1 MNKSILN
8 ITNRIIERSVVSR
21 AKYLAQINNA
31 QLTKVTRAKLSCG
44 NLAHA
49 FASCNFEDKASLK
62 GEEKVNI
69 GIINSYNDMLSAHKP
84 YENYPEII
92 RSQAA
97 TIGAVAQVAAGV
109 PAMCDGV
116 TQGQMGMELSL
127 LSRDVIA
134 LSTAI
139 GLSHNMFDAGL
150 FLGICDKIVPGMLIG
165 ALRFGHLP
173 CAFIPGGPMPTGI
186 SNDEKAEIRK
196 QYALGEISKKELL
209 DGESAAYHSPGT
221 CTFYGTAN
229 SNQMLMEIMGL
240 HLPGSS
246 FVPPNTELRHLL
258 TQEAVKVVAK
268 NARLNQRKLA
278 DIISEKTIVN
288 GMIGLLATGGSTNHT
303 LHLIA
308 IAAAAGIH
316 ITLDDFSDLSAVV
329 PLLSHVYPNGKADV
343 NQFHSNGGMSFIVS
357 TLIENGLIHRDV
369 PTIVGENIDDYMKA
383 PSINDTG
390 KLEWNPISCKNADS
404 EILRT
409 ANRPFSDNGGIK
421 VLKGNL
427 GTAVIKTSAVAKNNR
442 NVTAPAVVYEDQET
456 FVNDF
461 KKGKLNKDFV
471 AVIKFQG
478 PKANGMPEL
487 HQLTPMLSIL
497 QNQGYKVALVTDGRM
512 SGASGKVPAAIHLSP
527 EAFDGG
533 PLSKIKNGDVVQLN
547 AETGALNVKV
557 TDEEMNKRMPAKIP
571 ILNEGCGRELFN
583 VLRSSMSSSEDGASI
598 FKF

>member
-240 HLPGSS
+240 HLPGAS

-527 EAFDGG
+527 EAIDGG

-571 ILNEGCGRELFN
+571 ILNEG
-583 VLRSSMSSSEDGASI
+583 
-598 FKF
+598 

>member
-8 ITNRIIERSVVSR
+8 ITNRIIERSVASR
-21 AKYLAQINNA
+21 AKYLAQMNNS

-84 YENYPEII
+84 YESYPEII
-92 RSQAA
+92 RSKAA
-97 TIGAVAQVAAGV
+97 AIGAVAQVAAGV

-209 DGESAAYHSPGT
+209 DGESAAYHSAGT

-246 FVPPNTELRHLL
+246 FVPPNSKLRFLL
-258 TQEAVKVVAK
+258 TQETVKVVAT

-316 ITLDDFSDLSAVV
+316 ITLDDFSDLSTVV
-329 PLLSHVYPNGKADV
+329 PLLSRVYPNGKADV

-369 PTIVGENIDDYMKA
+369 PTIVGENLDDYVKA
-383 PSINDTG
+383 PSINDAG
-390 KLEWNPISCKNADS
+390 ELEWNPISCKNADS

-442 NVTAPAVVYEDQET
+442 NVTAPAVVYIDQET

-533 PLSKIKNGDVVQLN
+533 PLSKIKNGDIVQLN
-547 AETGALNVKV
+547 SENGTLNVNV
-557 TDEEMNKRMPAKIP
+557 LDQEMNDRIP
-571 ILNEGCGRELFN
+571 EEISVLNEGCGRELFN
-583 VLRSSMSSSEDGASI
+583 LLRSSLSSSKEGASL

>member
-8 ITNRIIERSVVSR
+8 ITNRIIERSVASR
-21 AKYLAQINNA
+21 AKYLAQMNNS

-84 YENYPEII
+84 YESYPEII
-92 RSQAA
+92 RSKAA
-97 TIGAVAQVAAGV
+97 AIGAVAQVAAGV

-209 DGESAAYHSPGT
+209 DGESAAYHSAGT

-246 FVPPNTELRHLL
+246 FVPPNSKLRFLL
-258 TQEAVKVVAK
+258 TQETVKVVAT

-316 ITLDDFSDLSAVV
+316 ITLDDFSDLSTVV
-329 PLLSHVYPNGKADV
+329 PLLSRVYPNGKADV

-369 PTIVGENIDDYMKA
+369 PTIVGENLDDYVKA
-383 PSINDTG
+383 PSINDAG
-390 KLEWNPISCKNADS
+390 ELEWNPISCKNADS

-442 NVTAPAVVYEDQET
+442 NVTAPAVVYIDQET

-533 PLSKIKNGDVVQLN
+533 PLSKIKNGDIVQLN
-547 AETGALNVKV
+547 SEKGTLNVNV
-557 TDEEMNKRMPAKIP
+557 LDQEMNDRIP
-571 ILNEGCGRELFN
+571 EEISVLNEGCGRELFN
-583 VLRSSMSSSEDGASI
+583 VLRSSLSSSKEGASL

>member
-8 ITNRIIERSVVSR
+8 ITNRIIERSVASR
-21 AKYLAQINNA
+21 AKYLAQMNNS

-84 YENYPEII
+84 YESYPEII
-92 RSQAA
+92 RSKAA
-97 TIGAVAQVAAGV
+97 AIGAVAQVAAGV

-209 DGESAAYHSPGT
+209 DGESAAYHSAGT

-246 FVPPNTELRHLL
+246 FVPPNSKLRFLL
-258 TQEAVKVVAK
+258 TQETVKVVAT

-316 ITLDDFSDLSAVV
+316 ITLDDFSDLSTVV
-329 PLLSHVYPNGKADV
+329 PLLSRVYPNGKADV

-369 PTIVGENIDDYMKA
+369 PTIVGENLDDYVKA
-383 PSINDTG
+383 PSINDAG
-390 KLEWNPISCKNADS
+390 ELEWNPISCKNADS

-442 NVTAPAVVYEDQET
+442 NVTAPAVVYIDQET

-533 PLSKIKNGDVVQLN
+533 PLSKIKNGDIVQLN
-547 AETGALNVKV
+547 AEKGTLNVNV
-557 TDEEMNKRMPAKIP
+557 LDQEMNDRIP
-571 ILNEGCGRELFN
+571 EEISVLNEGCGRELFN
-583 VLRSSMSSSEDGASI
+583 VLRSSLSSSKEGASL

>member
-1 MNKSILN
+1 MNKSIIN

-21 AKYLAQINNA
+21 AKYLAQMNNS

-84 YENYPEII
+84 YESYPEII
-92 RSQAA
+92 RSKAA
-97 TIGAVAQVAAGV
+97 AIGAVAQVAAGV

-209 DGESAAYHSPGT
+209 DGESAAYHSAGT

-246 FVPPNTELRHLL
+246 FVPPDSELRLLL
-258 TQEAVKVVAK
+258 TQEAVKVVAT

-316 ITLDDFSDLSAVV
+316 ITLDDFSDLSTVV
-329 PLLSHVYPNGKADV
+329 PLLSRVYPNGKADV

-369 PTIVGENIDDYMKA
+369 PTIVGENLDDYVKA
-383 PSINDTG
+383 PSINDAG
-390 KLEWNPISCKNADS
+390 ELEWNPISCMNADS

-409 ANRPFSDNGGIK
+409 ANQPFSNNGGIK

-442 NVTAPAVVYEDQET
+442 NVTAPAVVYIDQET

-533 PLSKIKNGDVVQLN
+533 PLSKIKNGDIVQLN
-547 AETGALNVKV
+547 SEKGTLNVNV
-557 TDEEMNKRMPAKIP
+557 TDQEMNDRIP
-571 ILNEGCGRELFN
+571 EEISVLNEGCGRELFN
-583 VLRSSMSSSEDGASI
+583 VLRSSLSSSKEGASL

>member
-8 ITNRIIERSVVSR
+8 ITNRIIERSVASR
-21 AKYLAQINNA
+21 AKYLAQMNNS

-84 YENYPEII
+84 YESYPEII
-92 RSQAA
+92 RSKAA
-97 TIGAVAQVAAGV
+97 AIGAVAQVAAGV

-209 DGESAAYHSPGT
+209 DGESAAYHSAGT

-246 FVPPNTELRHLL
+246 FVPPNSKLRFLL
-258 TQEAVKVVAK
+258 TQETVKVVAT

-316 ITLDDFSDLSAVV
+316 ITLDDFSDLSTVV
-329 PLLSHVYPNGKADV
+329 PLLSRVYPNGKADV

-369 PTIVGENIDDYMKA
+369 PTIVGENLDDYVKA
-383 PSINDTG
+383 PSINDAG
-390 KLEWNPISCKNADS
+390 ELEWNPISCKNADS

-442 NVTAPAVVYEDQET
+442 NVTAPAVVYIDQET

-533 PLSKIKNGDVVQLN
+533 PLSKIKNGDIVQLN
-547 AETGALNVKV
+547 SENGTLNVNV
-557 TDEEMNKRMPAKIP
+557 LDQEMNDRIP
-571 ILNEGCGRELFN
+571 EEISVLNEGCGRELFN
-583 VLRSSMSSSEDGASI
+583 VLRSSLSSSKEGASL

>member
-1 MNKSILN
+1 MNNS
-8 ITNRIIERSVVSR
+8 
-21 AKYLAQINNA
+21 

-62 GEEKVNI
+62 GEVKVNI

-84 YENYPEII
+84 YESYPEII
-92 RSQAA
+92 RSKAA
-97 TIGAVAQVAAGV
+97 AIGAVAQVAAGV

-209 DGESAAYHSPGT
+209 DGESAAYHSAGT

-246 FVPPNTELRHLL
+246 FVPPNSKLRFLL
-258 TQEAVKVVAK
+258 TQETVKVVAT

-316 ITLDDFSDLSAVV
+316 ITLDDFSDLSTVV
-329 PLLSHVYPNGKADV
+329 PLLSRVYPNGKADV

-369 PTIVGENIDDYMKA
+369 PTIVGENLDDYVKA
-383 PSINDTG
+383 PSINDAG
-390 KLEWNPISCKNADS
+390 ELEWNPISCKNADS

-442 NVTAPAVVYEDQET
+442 NVTAPAVVYIDQET

-533 PLSKIKNGDVVQLN
+533 PLSKIKNGDIVQLN
-547 AETGALNVKV
+547 SEKGTLNVNV
-557 TDEEMNKRMPAKIP
+557 LDQEMNDRIP
-571 ILNEGCGRELFN
+571 EEISVLNEGCGRELFN
-583 VLRSSMSSSEDGASI
+583 VLRSSLSSSKEGASL

>member
-8 ITNRIIERSVVSR
+8 ITNRIIERSVASR
-21 AKYLAQINNA
+21 AKYLAQMNNS

-84 YENYPEII
+84 YESYPEII
-92 RSQAA
+92 RSKAA
-97 TIGAVAQVAAGV
+97 AIGAVAQVAAGV

-209 DGESAAYHSPGT
+209 DGESAAYHSAGT

-246 FVPPNTELRHLL
+246 FVPPNSKLRFLL
-258 TQEAVKVVAK
+258 TQETVKVVAT

-316 ITLDDFSDLSAVV
+316 ITLDDFSDLSTVV
-329 PLLSHVYPNGKADV
+329 PLLSRVYPNGKADV

-369 PTIVGENIDDYMKA
+369 PTIVGENLDDYVKA
-383 PSINDTG
+383 PSINDAG
-390 KLEWNPISCKNADS
+390 ELEWNPISCKNADS

-442 NVTAPAVVYEDQET
+442 NVTAPAVVYIDQET

-533 PLSKIKNGDVVQLN
+533 PLSKIKNGDIVQLN
-547 AETGALNVKV
+547 SEKGTLNVNV
-557 TDEEMNKRMPAKIP
+557 SDQEMNDRIP
-571 ILNEGCGRELFN
+571 EEISVLNEGCGRELFN
-583 VLRSSMSSSEDGASI
+583 VLRSSLSSSEDGASL

>member
-8 ITNRIIERSVVSR
+8 ITNRIIERSVASR
-21 AKYLAQINNA
+21 AKYLAQMNNS

-62 GEEKVNI
+62 GEVKVNI

-84 YENYPEII
+84 YESYPEII
-92 RSQAA
+92 RSKAA
-97 TIGAVAQVAAGV
+97 AIGAVAQVAAGV

-209 DGESAAYHSPGT
+209 DGESAAYHSAGT

-246 FVPPNTELRHLL
+246 FVPPNSKLRFLL
-258 TQEAVKVVAK
+258 TQETVKVVAT

-316 ITLDDFSDLSAVV
+316 ITLDDFSDLSTVV
-329 PLLSHVYPNGKADV
+329 PLLSRVYPNGKADV

-369 PTIVGENIDDYMKA
+369 PTIVGENLDDYVKA
-383 PSINDTG
+383 PSINDAG
-390 KLEWNPISCKNADS
+390 ELEWNPISCKNADS

-442 NVTAPAVVYEDQET
+442 NVTAPAVVYIDQET

-533 PLSKIKNGDVVQLN
+533 PLSKIKNGDIVQLN
-547 AETGALNVKV
+547 SEKGTLNVNV
-557 TDEEMNKRMPAKIP
+557 LDQEMNDRIP
-571 ILNEGCGRELFN
+571 EEISVLNEGCGRELFN
-583 VLRSSMSSSEDGASI
+583 VLRSSLSSSKEGASL

>member
-1 MNKSILN
+1 MNKNILD
-8 ITNRIIERSVVSR
+8 ITNRIIERSVASR
-21 AKYLAQINNA
+21 AKYLDQINNA
-31 QLTKVTRAKLSCG
+31 QLSKVTRTQLSCG

-49 FASCNFEDKASLK
+49 FASCGVEDKASLK
-62 GEEKVNI
+62 GQEKINI
-69 GIINSYNDMLSAHKP
+69 GVINSYNDMLSAHKT
-84 YENYPEII
+84 YEHYPEII
-92 RSQAA
+92 RSHAA
-97 TIGAVAQVAAGV
+97 SIGAVAQVAAGV

-116 TQGQMGMELSL
+116 TQGQLGMELSL
-127 LSRDVIA
+127 MSRDVIA

-139 GLSHNMFDAGL
+139 GLSHNMFDSAL

-173 CAFIPGGPMPTGI
+173 CAFIPGGPMSTGI
-186 SNDEKAEIRK
+186 SNDKKAEIRK
-196 QYALGEISKKELL
+196 QYALGKIDKNELL
-209 DGESAAYHSPGT
+209 EGESAAYHSPGT

-246 FVPPNTELRHLL
+246 FVPPDTDLRLAL
-258 TQEAVKVVAK
+258 TQETVKVVTE
-268 NARLNQRKLA
+268 NARLKQRKLA

-303 LHLIA
+303 LHLLA

-316 ITLDDFSDLSAVV
+316 ITLDDFSDLSTII
-329 PLLSHVYPNGKADV
+329 PLLSRVYPNGKADV
-343 NQFHSNGGMSFIVS
+343 NQFHDNGGMSFIIA
-357 TLIENGLIHRDV
+357 TLLENNLIHRDV
-369 PTIVGENIDDYMKA
+369 ITIVGENLDDYVKI
-383 PSINDTG
+383 PTINDSG
-390 KLEWNPISCKNADS
+390 KVVWKRTDFNGADP

-409 ANRPFSDNGGIK
+409 ANHPFSDNGGIK

-427 GTAVIKTSAVAKNNR
+427 GTSVIKTSAVAVENR
-442 NVTAPAVVYEDQET
+442 NIKAPAVVYIDQES

-461 KKGKLNKDFV
+461 KKGRLNKDFI
-471 AVIKFQG
+471 AVVKYQG
-478 PKANGMPEL
+478 PRANGMPEL

-527 EAFDGG
+527 EAIDSG
-533 PLSKIKNGDVVQLN
+533 PMSKIKDGDVLHLNTDKGTLNTTVSELEMKRRDCIHPQLSSN
-547 AETGALNVKV
+547 
-557 TDEEMNKRMPAKIP
+557 
-571 ILNEGCGRELFN
+571 GCGRELFDS
-583 VLRSSMSSSEDGASI
+583 LRTTMSLSTEGASI

>member
-8 ITNRIIERSVVSR
+8 ITNRIIERSVASR
-21 AKYLAQINNA
+21 AKYLAQMNNS

-84 YENYPEII
+84 YESYPEII
-92 RSQAA
+92 RSKAA
-97 TIGAVAQVAAGV
+97 AIGAVAQVAAGV

-209 DGESAAYHSPGT
+209 DGESAAYHSAGT

-246 FVPPNTELRHLL
+246 FVPPNSKLRFLL
-258 TQEAVKVVAK
+258 TQETVKVVAT

-316 ITLDDFSDLSAVV
+316 ITLDDFSDLSTVV
-329 PLLSHVYPNGKADV
+329 PLLSRVYPNGKADV

-369 PTIVGENIDDYMKA
+369 PTIVGENLDDYVKA
-383 PSINDTG
+383 PSINDAG
-390 KLEWNPISCKNADS
+390 ELEWNPISCKNADS

-442 NVTAPAVVYEDQET
+442 NVTAPAVVYIDQET

-533 PLSKIKNGDVVQLN
+533 PLSKIKNGDIVQLN
-547 AETGALNVKV
+547 SEKGTLNVNV
-557 TDEEMNKRMPAKIP
+557 SDQEMNDRIP
-571 ILNEGCGRELFN
+571 EEISVLNEGCGRELFN
-583 VLRSSMSSSEDGASI
+583 VLRSSLSSSKEGASL